1 MERRAKQAAMP
12 LALAAL
18 CILLIS
24 GAFAHGS
31 RAAWAL
37 LVLAGIGAMARWGL
51 GHRRLHQAAECGLL
65 CGIGA
70 LALAQIT
77 AGLAY
82 PLVYLVGAGYVL
94 ALPLGLA
101 LPLIGALL
109 GLDAA
114 LLALPAAWPT
124 LLAHVSFTALFAALY
139 HALLGARLV
148 AARRAENAAVGRRL
162 ADTEERAKELRLVA
176 TA

>member
-12 LALAAL
+12 LLLAAL
-18 CILLIS
+18 CILLVS
-24 GAFAHGS
+24 GAFQHAS
-31 RAAWAL
+31 RMAWAL
-37 LVLAGIGAMARWGL
+37 LVLAVIGAVARWGL
-51 GHRRLHQAAECGLL
+51 GHRLLRNAAECGLL
-65 CGIGA
+65 CGIAA
-70 LALAQIT
+70 LALAQLT

-94 ALPLGLA
+94 ALPLSLA

-114 LLALPAAWPT
+114 LLPLPAAWPV

-139 HALLGARLV
+139 HAPLGA
-148 AARRAENAAVGRRL
+148 
-162 ADTEERAKELRLVA
+162 
-176 TA
+176 